1 MSEDAE
7 CAEIRDLI
15 PEIAAGV
22 AAGDERARALAHLGA
37 CHECRHELAVTADLV
52 DEMLTLAPAEEP
64 PAGFESRIM
73 TRLAPEA
80 RQRRA
85 ATRAARPVLGEP
97 VLGEPVLDD
106 PALGGTGPRGRG
118 PRGSG
123 QRRFGR
129 RGSRGHARRGPARLA
144 AWAAATA
151 AAAGLAAGVVWWQT
165 AQDRALA
172 ASYRHTLAVAHG
184 HGLSAAPLKSGLG
197 AEQGTVFAYQGEPSW
212 LYVTFRSAPRPG
224 HYDACLVTKDGR
236 RFTLRAFEAGQG
248 AYAWGSTIRVD
259 VREISTIEFARSG
272 ATVMTARF

>member
-22 AAGDERARALAHLGA
+22 AAGDERARALAHLGG
-37 CHECRHELAVTADLV
+37 CQGCRHELAVTSDLV

-64 PAGFESRIM
+64 PGGFESRVM
-73 TRLAPEA
+73 ARLAPEA

-85 ATRAARPVLGEP
+85 RRP
-97 VLGEPVLDD
+97 
-106 PALGGTGPRGRG
+106 
-118 PRGSG
+118 
-123 QRRFGR
+123 
-129 RGSRGHARRGPARLA
+129 ARRLSRPA
-144 AWAAATA
+144 AWVAATA

-184 HGLSAAPLKSGLG
+184 HGLSAAPLKSGIG
-197 AEQGTVFAYQGEPSW
+197 AEQGTVFAYQGAPSW
-212 LYVTFRSAPRPG
+212 LYVTFRALPLPG

-236 RFTLRAFEAGQG
+236 RFTLRPFEAGQN
-248 AYAWGSTIRVD
+248 AYAWGSTIRVN
-259 VREISTIEFARSG
+259 VREIGTIEFARSG
-272 ATVMTARF
+272 VTVMTARF